1 MNVPQDNC
9 LIFGIE
15 QNENSLASKTAKCL
29 NLHLSQ
35 LSIKKFSDGEWFLR
49 LLETVRNR
57 KCYIVASTSSPVN
70 ENLML
75 LMILVDCLKRA
86 SAAKITAIIPYFGY
100 ARQDRR
106 NNNRE
111 PITAKLVA
119 DLLATSGVDNAIL
132 MDIHTDQLQGFF
144 SFPTDNMNANII
156 LLDEF
161 MNDWLNNHE
170 GSTINASDFV
180 LVSPDYGGV
189 KRIRVL
195 ADMMHLN
202 IAIVDKK
209 RVDND
214 EVEIENI
221 LGTVANK
228 HCIVVDDII
237 DTGGTMV
244 GACKLLKANNAKS
257 ITCICTHPVLTG
269 DAYTRLNEAFCQ
281 GWIDDLYVSNSIQV
295 LPQFKA
301 FKQLHIVSLE
311 GFIAKLIHADLM
323 CSSYYQVVQSYV
335 DDFMSK
341 VGLIKK

>member
-15 QNENSLASKTAKCL
+15 QNENSLASKVAQCL

-132 MDIHTDQLQGFF
+132 MDIHTDQLQDRK
-144 SFPTDNMNANII
+144 S
-156 LLDEF
+156 
-161 MNDWLNNHE
+161 
-170 GSTINASDFV
+170 
-180 LVSPDYGGV
+180 
-189 KRIRVL
+189 
-195 ADMMHLN
+195 
-202 IAIVDKK
+202 
-209 RVDND
+209 
-214 EVEIENI
+214 
-221 LGTVANK
+221 
-228 HCIVVDDII
+228 VV
-237 DTGGTMV
+237 
-244 GACKLLKANNAKS
+244 
-257 ITCICTHPVLTG
+257 
-269 DAYTRLNEAFCQ
+269 
-281 GWIDDLYVSNSIQV
+281 
-295 LPQFKA
+295 
-301 FKQLHIVSLE
+301 
-311 GFIAKLIHADLM
+311 
-323 CSSYYQVVQSYV
+323 
-335 DDFMSK
+335 
-341 VGLIKK
+341 